1 MSDTDEKK
9 ESYSDIDSA
18 IYAIAPKL
26 SQEEGQVDVS
36 SSPAFQCLDDVSIN
50 TNECVYKL
58 KR

>member
-9 ESYSDIDSA
+9 ESYSDTDSA

-36 SSPAFQCLDDVSIN
+36 SSPAFQCLDDVS
-50 TNECVYKL
+50 YQLSPFK
-58 KR
+58 